1 MQIRVYYKH
10 HSRIFLSTG
19 LFFSIG
25 GKLLYNVVLVAAAA
39 LTYIQISLHFCNS
52 RLQAFSMKKYQTY
65 RRMSKYLSSF
75 HSALSDI
82 R

>member
-1 MQIRVYYKH
+1 MQICVYYKH
-10 HSRIFLSTG
+10 HLHIFLSTG

-25 GKLLYNVVLVAAAA
+25 GKLLCNVVLVPVVA
-39 LTYIQISLHFCNS
+39 LTYIQISLHFCNL

-75 HSALSDI
+75 HSAFSDI